1 MKISKL
7 LRIIALMMI
16 APTIVPFALSCASV
30 AEPVFEETDETA
42 SESETQK
49 STSKKKPSTSSTTD
63 DKPTSHKLDPSVN
76 TLPDYLGK
84 SFDHVAVDIGEGS
97 YMNIFKDTTLEEYN
111 SYKDLLVSE
120 GYNLYTTNVIGENH
134 FATYYNDTQIVNAMF
149 INYIF
154 NYGEGTDPVTYNE
167 VRITVDSRADFDLP
181 SLEEENV
188 YETTSAPM
196 LTLISD
202 TNIHWP
208 GRMGYV
214 YQLADGSFF
223 IIDGGYTDGNNG
235 NSGGVREPGISTGC
249 KSSAPY
255 IMNALKEYAP
265 DPDNIRIAAWLIT
278 HMHEDHFGAF
288 VDLALNRDYEE
299 DKSRITIEK
308 VIYSTSCDENTK
320 HTSADQVRWTNVF
333 KRSIAEEGW
342 GDRIMSKTKAH
353 PGQKFFLRDL
363 SLTVYTSEDLLHFG
377 ARDPFTDKKY
387 INNTSIVTKVSFM
400 GKEAL
405 YMGDSSAASN
415 PGVLAPIY
423 HTSLKADILQVTH
436 HGYGDTD
443 AGTVYKY
450 VQPEIVFW
458 PSCAQHFYGYE
469 IGYMENSREYGGTK
483 NVGFNDI
490 LFADG
495 IKHYIHG
502 SKNLTFTDFETW
514 EPTNVPD
521 ELQVYDKNTWVS
533 DVNYITNNNYK

>member
-1 MKISKL
+1 MKNSKL
-7 LRIIALMMI
+7 LRIIALIMI
-16 APTIVPFALSCASV
+16 APTIMPFALSCASD
-30 AEPVFEETDETA
+30 ADPAPEPDQSI

-49 STSKKKPSTSSTTD
+49 STKKKKPSSTTSSEKT
-63 DKPTSHKLDPSVN
+63 TSHKLDATVN
-76 TLPDYLGK
+76 TLPDYMGK
-84 SFDHVAVDIGEGS
+84 PFDHVAVDIGEGS
-97 YMNIFKDTTLEEYN
+97 YMNIFKDTSLEEYN
-111 SYKDLLVSE
+111 SYKALLESE
-120 GYNLYTTNVIGENH
+120 GYTLYTTNVIGENH
-134 FATYYNDTQIVNAMF
+134 FATYYNDLQIVNAMF
-149 INYIF
+149 INYTF
-154 NYGEGTDPVTYNE
+154 DYGEGTEPITYNE
-167 VRITVDSRADFDLP
+167 ARITVDSRSDFDLP

-202 TNIHWP
+202 SEIIWP
-208 GRMGYV
+208 GRMGYI

-223 IIDGGYTDGNNG
+223 VIDGGYTDGNNG
-235 NSGGVREPGISTGC
+235 TGGGVREPGISTGC

-255 IMNALKEYAP
+255 VMNVLKEYAP

-299 DKSRITIEK
+299 DKNRITIEK
-308 VIYSTSCDENTK
+308 VIYSTSCDENIK
-320 HTSADQVRWTNVF
+320 HTSADQIRWINVF
-333 KRSIAEEGW
+333 KRSISEEGW
-342 GDRIMSKTKAH
+342 GERIMSKTKAH
-353 PGQKFFLRDL
+353 PGQRFFLRDL
-363 SLTVYTSEDLLHFG
+363 TLTVYTSEDLLHFG
-377 ARDPFTDKKY
+377 ARDPFAYKKY
-387 INNTSIVTKVSFM
+387 VNNTSIVTKVSFM

-405 YMGDSSAASN
+405 YMADSSAASN

-423 HTSLKADILQVTH
+423 NTSLKADILQVAH
-436 HGYGDTD
+436 HGYADTD

-450 VQPEIVFW
+450 VNPQIVFW

-514 EPTNVPD
+514 EPSVVPD
-521 ELQVYDKNTWVS
+521 ELQVYDKDTWVA
-533 DVNYITNNNYK
+533 DVNYIKDKNYK